1 MTSTSQATTKKSSG
15 GEHEIQLELLLDNNY
30 HIKFFQQLPDFIMA
44 LLNNDPHV
52 TLHYA
57 PLLYHLAGCEE
68 CHRSYLDL
76 YDSMRAAVQPR
87 EPRPLLG
94 QGTRT
99 LGATPPRML
108 GHLSRALISQAEVV
122 LRQARHH

>member
-1 MTSTSQATTKKSSG
+1 MNDHNQFEGTPDAGAEYAKLAQLLQDVLKMTPTYRAPTKKSSG

-76 YDSMRAAVQPR
+76 YDSMR
-87 EPRPLLG
+87 
-94 QGTRT
+94 
-99 LGATPPRML
+99 
-108 GHLSRALISQAEVV
+108 
-122 LRQARHH
+122 